1 MGCQLLTPAGGQR
14 SDISPVGL
22 MMAGAAGGMCYW
34 GVPFPFDVVKS
45 KIQTGE
51 ENDAFASLSPRDMH
65 TSCTLPLLD
74 AFRRPKQK
82 SASSHSSCIAC
93 MP

>member
-1 MGCQLLTPAGGQR
+1 MGCQLLTPVGGQR

-51 ENDAFASLSPRDMH
+51 EDAVPALSRSAFLLH
-65 TSCTLPLLD
+65 T
-74 AFRRPKQK
+74 
-82 SASSHSSCIAC
+82 
-93 MP
+93 